1 MSDNSIE
8 KRLIEA
14 PIDQLKKF
22 ELEVQLSVGVFLRV
36 ALVDSNIV
44 VSQRK
49 EYIEARAKGFKPK
62 STKRRSS

>member
-8 KRLIEA
+8 KKLIEA
-14 PIDQLKKF
+14 PLDQLKKF
-22 ELEVQLSVGVFLRV
+22 ELEIELSTGVFLRV
-36 ALVDSNIV
+36 ALTNGSVV

-49 EYIEARAKGFKPK
+49 EYIEARVKGFKPK